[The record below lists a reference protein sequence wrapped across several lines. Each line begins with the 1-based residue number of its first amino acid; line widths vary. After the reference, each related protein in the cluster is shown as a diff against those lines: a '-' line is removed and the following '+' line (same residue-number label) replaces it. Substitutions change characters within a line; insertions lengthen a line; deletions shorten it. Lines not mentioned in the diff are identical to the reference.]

1 MTAKGG
7 KIGGF
12 EIDGYGLSNY
22 SNADAFISIETQK
35 TRTSGN
41 QTLTAIRKAI
51 LGNGIPSIAGF
62 ETASMFQAS
71 GDDENIAVKI
81 NAYGSSTYDY
91 KYGGKANYALVASG
105 GCQWKLSEAGDTW
118 CMPGVLGCVEI
129 YTTNSGINLNRKW
142 GNGISINRIA
152 LNAEREY
159 EFYHNLGH
167 TDYYFLA
174 MPSVNW
180 VDGYHEA
187 IPSYTS
193 IENNVFRILF
203 SSGNN
208 DKAKPAYFMVI
219 IFGRPA

>member
-1 MTAKGG
+1 
-7 KIGGF
+7 
-12 EIDGYGLSNY
+12 
-22 SNADAFISIETQK
+22 
-35 TRTSGN
+35 
-41 QTLTAIRKAI
+41 
-51 LGNGIPSIAGF
+51 
-62 ETASMFQAS
+62 MFQAS

-180 VDGYHEA
+180 WMDTMKQFHLILALKIMFFGYCLDLG
-187 IPSYTS
+187 IMIRQNPL
-193 IENNVFRILF
+193 ILWL
-203 SSGNN
+203 
-208 DKAKPAYFMVI
+208 
-219 IFGRPA
+219 

>member
-1 MTAKGG
+1 M
-7 KIGGF
+7 
-12 EIDGYGLSNY
+12 
-22 SNADAFISIETQK
+22 
-35 TRTSGN
+35 
-41 QTLTAIRKAI
+41 
-51 LGNGIPSIAGF
+51 
-62 ETASMFQAS
+62 
-71 GDDENIAVKI
+71 
-81 NAYGSSTYDY
+81 
-91 KYGGKANYALVASG
+91 
-105 GCQWKLSEAGDTW
+105 
-118 CMPGVLGCVEI
+118 
-129 YTTNSGINLNRKW
+129 

-203 SSGNN
+203 RSGNN